1 MSSVFDALQLQRI
14 AQAIEDGYA
23 GGGTLT
29 VDVTG
34 AGDMQ
39 GASSGTPG
47 VHGLVPAPQA
57 GDQDK
62 VLTGAGTWED
72 PPASGGVDYSTSEQ
86 DTGLK
91 WIDGRSI
98 YQRTFQNI
106 ALNHGSWTN
115 GILGTSS
122 IEIIDYSGKI
132 AISGTSRPYCQLD
145 YYRSTAEWCTSC
157 INTAGEDMEATGRK
171 HIQFS
176 LLINKEGTMKIKT
189 AKQRK
194 AIDNATY
201 DVESVP
207 SGYRYWRTKLLNYT
221 LGIFRWSGLPES
233 VPWRELEL
241 NLQLRGH
248 AVFCINS
255 RTDEMVI
262 PITELYGFDEYYR
275 PTGATF
281 GNVLIPFKRLEFGI
295 NSDVIY
301 NDRIRGNVL
310 REQWPD
316 SGLASFISRYA
327 RLLADVESTV
337 DTYLI
342 NMRARS
348 YMVAKNQAM
357 ATQLNDF
364 QRRIALGERAVITD
378 EDILEAFRNVDI
390 VGSRGDDRINDLLIA
405 RDKILSMFFR
415 DIGVKFEQEQKKAQ
429 LTEDEVTADEQ
440 LLLINI
446 DDMLQERREG
456 AERVN
461 KLFGLSLSVE
471 INPAYDRRGKSGES
485 PEKDPGKSGE
495 SEGEL

>member
-1 MSSVFDALQLQRI
+1 
-14 AQAIEDGYA
+14 
-23 GGGTLT
+23 
-29 VDVTG
+29 
-34 AGDMQ
+34 
-39 GASSGTPG
+39 
-47 VHGLVPAPQA
+47 
-57 GDQDK
+57 
-62 VLTGAGTWED
+62 
-72 PPASGGVDYSTSEQ
+72 
-86 DTGLK
+86 
-91 WIDGRSI
+91 
-98 YQRTFQNI
+98 
-106 ALNHGSWTN
+106 
-115 GILGTSS
+115 
-122 IEIIDYSGKI
+122 
-132 AISGTSRPYCQLD
+132 
-145 YYRSTAEWCTSC
+145 
-157 INTAGEDMEATGRK
+157 
-171 HIQFS
+171 
-176 LLINKEGTMKIKT
+176 MKIKS
-189 AKQRK
+189 ARQRK

-221 LGIFRWSGLPES
+221 LGIFKWSGLPDS

-241 NLQLRGH
+241 NLQLKGH

-255 RTDEMVI
+255 RTDELVI

-327 RLLADVESTV
+327 RLLADVESTI

-378 EDILEAFRNVDI
+378 DDILEAFRNVDI

-471 INPAYDRRGKSGES
+471 INPAYDRREAGGEV
-485 PEKDPGKSGE
+485 PENDRGKSGE
-495 SEGEL
+495 SEGDEV

>member
-1 MSSVFDALQLQRI
+1 
-14 AQAIEDGYA
+14 
-23 GGGTLT
+23 
-29 VDVTG
+29 
-34 AGDMQ
+34 
-39 GASSGTPG
+39 
-47 VHGLVPAPQA
+47 
-57 GDQDK
+57 
-62 VLTGAGTWED
+62 
-72 PPASGGVDYSTSEQ
+72 
-86 DTGLK
+86 
-91 WIDGRSI
+91 
-98 YQRTFQNI
+98 
-106 ALNHGSWTN
+106 
-115 GILGTSS
+115 
-122 IEIIDYSGKI
+122 
-132 AISGTSRPYCQLD
+132 
-145 YYRSTAEWCTSC
+145 
-157 INTAGEDMEATGRK
+157 
-171 HIQFS
+171 
-176 LLINKEGTMKIKT
+176 MKIKS
-189 AKQRK
+189 AKQRQL
-194 AIDNATY
+194 IDDATY
-201 DVESVP
+201 SVESVP

-241 NLQLRGH
+241 NLQLKGH
-248 AVFCINS
+248 AVFCTNK
-255 RTDEMVI
+255 RTGEMVI

-295 NSDVIY
+295 NSDVIF

-327 RLLADVESTV
+327 RLLADVESTI

-461 KLFGLSLSVE
+461 KLFGLNLSVE
-471 INPAYDRRGKSGES
+471 INPAYDRRETSGKSGES
-485 PEKDPGKSGE
+485 PEKDPGKPGE
-495 SEGEL
+495 SEAES